1 MLPVWRQTQSVL
13 LLNNCIFQPAVG
25 DVPIADFLY
34 IKLKI
39 LCKIIT
45 VILMEFAKII
55 ILSVT
60 AMVVL
65 FLLTKLMGYR
75 QINEMSFFDYVIG
88 ITIGSIAAEMSTN
101 LELEWWKGIT
111 AMAVWA
117 IIGLLLS
124 VITQK
129 SIKARRFISGE
140 PIIIMQKGK
149 VIKKNL
155 KKAKL
160 DIDDLIA
167 SARVSGYFNLT
178 DVDSAI
184 METTGSI
191 SFMPTPQK
199 RPLNPKD
206 FNFAPIRE
214 GLSYDVI
221 CDGKF
226 VEKEIEKCPIDKNE
240 IKKILANRETKMADI
255 ALGSIDENKQLTILT
270 Y

>member
-1 MLPVWRQTQSVL
+1 
-13 LLNNCIFQPAVG
+13 
-25 DVPIADFLY
+25 
-34 IKLKI
+34 
-39 LCKIIT
+39 
-45 VILMEFAKII
+45 MEFFQII
-55 ILSVT
+55 ILSVVS
-60 AMVVL
+60 MIVL
-65 FLLTKLMGYR
+65 FLLTKLMGFR

-101 LELEWWKGIT
+101 IDLEWWKGIT

-117 IIGLLLS
+117 VIGVLLS

-149 VIKKNL
+149 IIKKNM

-167 SARVSGYFNLT
+167 SARAGGYFSLA
-178 DVDSAI
+178 DIDCAI
-184 METTGSI
+184 MEITGNI
-191 SFMPTPQK
+191 SFMPTPLK

-206 FNFAPIRE
+206 FNFAPMRE

-221 CDGKF
+221 LDGQF
-226 VEKEIEKCPIDKNE
+226 AEKEIDKSPIDKSELKKMIAGRE
-240 IKKILANRETKMADI
+240 IKISEI
-255 ALGSIDENKQLTILT
+255 APASIDENKQLTITT

>member
-1 MLPVWRQTQSVL
+1 
-13 LLNNCIFQPAVG
+13 
-25 DVPIADFLY
+25 
-34 IKLKI
+34 
-39 LCKIIT
+39 
-45 VILMEFAKII
+45 MEFAKII

-101 LELEWWKGIT
+101 LDLEWWKGIT

-178 DVDSAI
+178 DIDSAI
-184 METTGSI
+184 M
-191 SFMPTPQK
+191 
-199 RPLNPKD
+199 
-206 FNFAPIRE
+206 
-214 GLSYDVI
+214 
-221 CDGKF
+221 
-226 VEKEIEKCPIDKNE
+226 EKEIEKCPIDKNE

-255 ALGSIDENKQLTILT
+255 ALGSIDENKQLTITT

>member
-1 MLPVWRQTQSVL
+1 MSACFFIYKFK
-13 LLNNCIFQPAVG
+13 NNAQNKNG
-25 DVPIADFLY
+25 DI
-34 IKLKI
+34 
-39 LCKIIT
+39 
-45 VILMEFAKII
+45 MEFFQII
-55 ILSVT
+55 ILSFV

-65 FLLTKLMGYR
+65 FLLTKLMGFR
-75 QINEMSFFDYVIG
+75 QISEMSFFDYVIG

-101 LELEWWKGIT
+101 IDLEWWKGIT

-117 IIGLLLS
+117 VIGVLLS

-129 SIKARRFISGE
+129 SIKARHFISGE
-140 PIIIMQKGK
+140 AIIIMQKGK
-149 VIKKNL
+149 INKKNM

-167 SARVSGYFNLT
+167 SARASGYFSLA
-178 DVDSAI
+178 DIDCAI
-184 METTGSI
+184 METTGNI
-191 SFMPTPQK
+191 SFMPTPLK

-221 CDGKF
+221 LDGQLL
-226 VEKEIEKCPIDKNE
+226 EKEIEKSPIGKNE
-240 IKKILANRETKMADI
+240 LKKMIANRDI
-255 ALGSIDENKQLTILT
+255 SLNNIAVASVDENKQLTITT

>member
-1 MLPVWRQTQSVL
+1 M
-13 LLNNCIFQPAVG
+13 
-25 DVPIADFLY
+25 PIADFLY

-184 METTGSI
+184 MEITGSI

-226 VEKEIEKCPIDKNE
+226 VEKEIEKCPVDKNE
-240 IKKILANRETKMADI
+240 IKKILANRETKKADI
-255 ALGSIDENKQLTILT
+255 ALGSIDENKQLTITT